1 MNRIILLSLCAGAQ
15 LFAGQAMAATLL
27 ASDQAGNLSSVDTLT
42 GAGTLIGQETGFPLA
57 TEIEYDTTNG
67 ILYGDETNGNTN
79 LHTIDPLTGLST
91 GSVPHACCA
100 YNGMEFVGDVLYVT
114 NITGSG
120 GPSTLEIIDPTTG
133 ANTPVGPTGFGPIS
147 GLAHDPNSGTTYG
160 VTAGGQPAQLLTVNL
175 ATGVATAVAPL
186 LDASGAPL
194 VAVGSIEFGDD
205 GVLYGGMGLNGSP
218 NAGWLFSID
227 VSTGLSTFI
236 GATGLAGITGLTSAE
251 AIDVVDGTARFQV
264 GKTFTNGDTGDVE
277 VTLTCNGGIPL
288 QQSFTISGGGPGVT
302 FTVTNLPDT
311 GANCEVTE
319 SGGNEGYTADLSAC
333 SWTGVTGGIYTC
345 PIENVPEPTEVTVE
359 TTIDTEGEA
368 TIDPTFTTTIVCENV
383 SPDTGPVFGTVTV
396 EDTSGLFEADW
407 YADPVNGTDC
417 TVTMVPNDMAVE
429 GSSCSFSFAIGDE
442 EAGCDVAGTVFFEGI
457 PTLSQYGLALLALL
471 MLGIGLVGFRRFV

>member
-27 ASDQAGNLSSVDTLT
+27 ASDQAGNLSSVDTVT

-57 TEIEYDTTNG
+57 TEIEYDATNG

-91 GSVPHACCA
+91 GLVPHACCA
-100 YNGMEFVGDVLYVT
+100 YNGMEFVGDILYVT
-114 NITGSG
+114 NITGG
-120 GPSTLEIIDPTTG
+120 GGLSTLEIIDPTTG

-147 GLAHDPNSGTTYG
+147 GLAHDPNSGITYG
-160 VTAGGQPAQLLTVNL
+160 VTAGGQPAQLVTVNL

-205 GVLYGGMGLNGSP
+205 GVLYGGMGLNGTP
-218 NAGWLFSID
+218 NAGWLFSVD

-251 AIDVVDGTARFQV
+251 DIEVSDGTARFQV

-302 FTVTNLPDT
+302 FTVTNVPDT
-311 GANCEVTE
+311 GVNCEVTE

-333 SWTGVTGGIYTC
+333 SWTGVTGGLRTC
-345 PIENVPEPTEVTVE
+345 PIVNVPVPTTVE
-359 TTIDTEGEA
+359 FFTELDTDDDAAIGTGFETVIE
-368 TIDPTFTTTIVCENV
+368 CSNV
-383 SPDTGPVFGTVTV
+383 SLDTGPNFGSVTMT
-396 EDTSGLFEADW
+396 DTSGAFSEDFYTEPGEVAVCLATLIPD
-407 YADPVNGTDC
+407 
-417 TVTMVPNDMAVE
+417 DMAVE
-429 GSSCSFSFAIGDE
+429 GDSCSVGFTLGTTSTGCTLIGM
-442 EAGCDVAGTVFFEGI
+442 VFFEGI
-457 PTLSQYGLALLALL
+457 PTMSQYGMALMALL
-471 MLGIGLVGFRRFV
+471 MLGLGFVGFRRFV